1 MPHHAS
7 ARRSSRRPGPAAG
20 ARFARYGGLWPSAVL
35 ASSSSSA
42 ATMSTRPT
50 TSAPPRSAQADP
62 TADVETGTPTTGE
75 SVRPRTYLLDVDE
88 STTVLRAAPP
98 RSSARRVATEGVKRG
113 WLDARP
119 SSPEGRAEREG
130 QHSRSRPSDAP
141 TGLKGGRSPTPDQLR
156 GLPRSSELSR
166 RLPTGK
172 PAVTAHVAPR
182 VRLAVASQSRV
193 VQHQGLFRVPGA
205 QDRASYE
212 TSRPCVA
219 PMLSVPISVS
229 GAGEPTPSTN
239 AAAARLTGVHPGGSR
254 GALIVKPG

>member
-182 VRLAVASQSRV
+182 VRLAVAEESRV
-193 VQHQGLFRVPGA
+193 FSTRAYLACQVPRTE
-205 QDRASYE
+205 RATRLLDPASPRCFPSRSRSAE
-212 TSRPCVA
+212 RGSRP
-219 PMLSVPISVS
+219 PQRM
-229 GAGEPTPSTN
+229 
-239 AAAARLTGVHPGGSR
+239 RLRPV
-254 GALIVKPG
+254 